1 MQQVKFTTTKAQQFK
16 RKRQGK
22 GSQKSSQNPPDYAC
36 ERKSELTQLRAFI
49 LLEQKWEAARRQK
62 EKMPQKRWKEKE
74 ETLFL
79 FLGDKCKW
87 TWKRRAL

>member
-16 RKRQGK
+16 RKRKGK

-49 LLEQKWEAARRQK
+49 LLEQK
-62 EKMPQKRWKEKE
+62 
-74 ETLFL
+74 
-79 FLGDKCKW
+79 
-87 TWKRRAL
+87 